1 MQTEK
6 KPYNQEKSSN
16 AMRFVMNR
24 RSVVKLMLGSIGAV
38 TFSGFPTTGEAIS
51 QPPYEATTAD
61 APHALATFESEM
73 QIAAKELDTDF
84 ISTGVTPDSTL
95 LDQRNN
101 PNPEARAAALE
112 RTLDD
117 PVSETISKTSGTEID
132 AEGKEIQYTD
142 YKIKYKGE
150 EFTARVKTVD
160 SQDTT
165 TLSYQF
171 NVSGTQESY
180 INKLITVI
188 TFNSDSPVSNDHNKV
203 TLYCLQSY
211 DDDDETAPEFAL
223 NPAFYDDV
231 LDDTGKLKHVLKEEF
246 TALLFAEAFPRS
258 AIEKISQSVS
268 MESFNTLRVSKGGR
282 LIRNSSIILSKK
294 FTKNVAAMA
303 HTPPEGFY
311 TDDGSLSTPDFP
323 DTESQMHQMA
333 AVHSHEL
340 AHATQRL
347 YKDGQPWSYSF
358 VAQTRDQLGESQA
371 EMAQSYFWYLM
382 GNSEAS
388 MQTYK
393 APLFTSFIANSE
405 TGMYDFKSYSP
416 LLFALLLVP
425 YAQDLASAVSQT
437 STIDLSNKMI
447 TLEELHQLG
456 NNYMQARDE
465 MMDVLDPSWYV
476 DWRNRIHSYGGY
488 RSDWLT
494 ITHVE
499 VYAPL
504 LYARYKAQNKDPAAD
519 KEMFMEYVNQELEQ
533 NAFSVRTKFLED
545 VLQFNPNLN
554 FPYILDSLET
564 AHNLTMQ
571 TPEPIGSG
579 VTLPIPELD
588 EKILIKR
595 KIDPVYL
602 SEELATSD
610 EYYYRKF
617 HPYYF
622 LHKVDRAPQT
632 QELVLEKD
640 TADADFQVVVIEQS
654 DHFISTLLLQ
664 GDRIIMHPDK
674 QYLITVLD
682 KRENQIDDDL
692 SKTTP
697 EIFSITTQH
706 RTTPT
711 PTPTETPTTPEPTPV
726 TPTPTPVTPEP
737 TITPEPITPEPSVTP
752 TPVPVTP
759 TPTPGLELNLPS
771 IKT

>member
-1 MQTEK
+1 MPTEK
-6 KPYNQEKSSN
+6 KPYNSENYTN
-16 AMRFVMNR
+16 ALRILMSR
-24 RSVVKLMLGSIGAV
+24 RSVIKLMLGTVGAAAL
-38 TFSGFPTTGEAIS
+38 SSFPTSAEAIS
-51 QPPYEATTAD
+51 QSPYEAA
-61 APHALATFESEM
+61 AAEEQHALATFELEM
-73 QIAAKELDTDF
+73 QVAASELDTDF
-84 ISTGVTPDSTL
+84 ISTGVTADSIL
-95 LDQRNN
+95 LDQRDN

-117 PVSETISKTSGTEID
+117 PVSETISTMPGTETD
-132 AEGKEIQYTD
+132 STGKEIPYTD
-142 YKIKYKGE
+142 YVIKYKGE
-150 EFTARVKTVD
+150 VCTARVKTID

-165 TLSYQF
+165 TLSFQF
-171 NVSGTQESY
+171 NVSGPREDF
-180 INKLITVI
+180 INKPITVI
-188 TFNSDSPVSNDHNKV
+188 TYNSDSPITNEHNKV

-211 DDDDETAPEFAL
+211 YDDDETAHEFAL
-223 NPAFYDDV
+223 NPSFYEDV
-231 LDDTGKLKHVLKEEF
+231 LDNTGKLKHVLKEEF
-246 TALLFAEAFPRS
+246 TTLLFAEAFPRS

-268 MESFNTLRVSKGGR
+268 MESFNKLRASKGGR

-294 FTKNVAAMA
+294 FTKNVAALA

-311 TDDGSLSTPDFP
+311 TDDGSLSTPDFA

-333 AVHSHEL
+333 SIHSHEL

-347 YKDGQPWSYSF
+347 FKDGQPWSYSF
-358 VAQTRDQLGESQA
+358 VAQSRDQLGESQA
-371 EMAQSYFWYLM
+371 EMAQAYFWYLM
-382 GNSEAS
+382 GDSEAS
-388 MQTYK
+388 KQTYK

-437 STIDLSNKMI
+437 STIDASNKMI

-465 MMDVLDPSWYV
+465 MMDALDPSWYV

-545 VLQFNPNLN
+545 VLKFNPNLN
-554 FPYILDSLET
+554 FPYVLDSLQS

-571 TPEPIGSG
+571 TPEPVGSG
-579 VTLPIPELD
+579 VTLPVPELD

-622 LHKVDRAPQT
+622 LHKIVRAPEA
-632 QELVLEKD
+632 QEFVLEKD
-640 TADADFQVVVIEQS
+640 TADTDFQVVVIEQS
-654 DHFISTLLLQ
+654 DHFISTQLLQ
-664 GDRIIMHPDK
+664 GNQLILHPDK

-697 EIFSITTQH
+697 EIFSITSQR

-711 PTPTETPTTPEPTPV
+711 PTPTETPATPEPTPV
-726 TPTPTPVTPEP
+726 SPTPTPVTPEP
-737 TITPEPITPEPSVTP
+737 TITPTPVTPEPPMTP

-759 TPTPGLELNLPS
+759 TPPPGLELNLPF